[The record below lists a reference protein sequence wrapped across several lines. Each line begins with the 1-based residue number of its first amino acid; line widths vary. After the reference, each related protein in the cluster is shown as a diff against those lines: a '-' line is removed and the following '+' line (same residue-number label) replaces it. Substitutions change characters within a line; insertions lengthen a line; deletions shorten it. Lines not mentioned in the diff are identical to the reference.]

1 MTSVTTRWRSL
12 TFGGLL
18 ALASSAGPGDLTV
31 PTAGGSSNHEL
42 QRSAYTARCSGY
54 VATAQY
60 EAGLAYCNRALELY
74 EAIWRKRQN
83 NAAARLGSGQIAVA

>member
-1 MTSVTTRWRSL
+1 LVVCSPLQAQLGRAISPCQRQVQQQPRIATL
-12 TFGGLL
+12 GL
-18 ALASSAGPGDLTV
+18 
-31 PTAGGSSNHEL
+31 
-42 QRSAYTARCSGY
+42 YARCSGY